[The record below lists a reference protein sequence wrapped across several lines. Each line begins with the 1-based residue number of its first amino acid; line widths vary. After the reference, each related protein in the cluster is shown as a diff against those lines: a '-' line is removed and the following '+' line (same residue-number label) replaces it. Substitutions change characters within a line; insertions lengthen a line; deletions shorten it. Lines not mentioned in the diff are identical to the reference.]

1 MDVNLP
7 TLEEVKEPQTEE
19 KPKKT
24 YDVEEILKIAKSPIV
39 ATPEETPKKD
49 DSYVSVEPIEVKDE
63 KNNLDAE
70 FDAREIVEEMIN
82 RFTKRLDQID
92 QRKAKYEEET
102 NKLKEDEAFVNDLIK
117 SSKQKKEELDAFE
130 KELDEKEKELDEKQK
145 ELDKKINDIMPFANA
160 VLKSEES

>member
-1 MDVNLP
+1 
-7 TLEEVKEPQTEE
+7 
-19 KPKKT
+19 
-24 YDVEEILKIAKSPIV
+24 
-39 ATPEETPKKD
+39 
-49 DSYVSVEPIEVKDE
+49 
-63 KNNLDAE
+63 
-70 FDAREIVEEMIN
+70 MIN